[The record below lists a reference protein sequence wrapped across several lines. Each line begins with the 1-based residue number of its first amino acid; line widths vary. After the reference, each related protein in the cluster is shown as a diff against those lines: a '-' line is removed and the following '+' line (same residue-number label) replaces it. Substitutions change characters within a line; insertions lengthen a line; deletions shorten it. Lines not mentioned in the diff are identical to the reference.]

1 MLTIDS
7 GRVSEFKNV
16 NSQVNQNIMSEY
28 TEKFDATGLIC
39 PMPILRSKK
48 VLNTLSSGDVLY
60 VISTDSGSVK
70 DFEAFC
76 KQTGNELLESN
87 EADGKYHYY
96 IKKV

>member
-1 MLTIDS
+1 
-7 GRVSEFKNV
+7 
-16 NSQVNQNIMSEY
+16 MSDF
-28 TEKFDATGLIC
+28 TEKFDATGLNC

-48 VLNTLSSGDVLY
+48 VLNKLSSGDVLY

-76 KQTGNELLESN
+76 KQTGNELLESS